1 MENRMKDLPAIITV
15 VNLSKQYG
23 KRTVVDNLSFTVKS
37 GQTLGL
43 LGPNGAGKSTVMRIL
58 MGLSH
63 PTTGTAD
70 IMGFDLQREVK
81 KIHAQIGVVFE
92 KPNLFE
98 NLSGYQ
104 NLAIFCKLYDQP
116 LTLIQPLLER
126 MDLWERAHDPVKVYS
141 KGLKQRIL
149 ILRAL
154 IHHPRMLFLDEPCSG
169 LDPVSSRIIR
179 DYLLELKALGMT
191 ILLTSHDMEEV
202 DELCDLIGFINHGR
216 LIVLEETLTL
226 KKKYGSS
233 QLKIVYQEGIK
244 TQEELLAPTTENLLR
259 IRDLYTE
266 KRVISVHSTEAT
278 LAEIFRKLSSTS

>member
-1 MENRMKDLPAIITV
+1 MKILTETIPDIITV
-15 VNLSKQYG
+15 ANLSKQFG

-43 LGPNGAGKSTVMRIL
+43 LGPNGAGKTTTIRIL

-63 PTTGTAD
+63 ATTGTVN
-70 IMGFDLQREVK
+70 ILGFDLQKELK

-116 LTLIQPLLER
+116 LTAIQPLLKR
-126 MDLWERAHDPVKVYS
+126 MDLWERAHEPVKVYS
-141 KGLKQRIL
+141 KGMKQRIL

-154 IHHPRMLFLDEPCSG
+154 IHRPRMLFLDEPCSG

-179 DYLLELKALGMT
+179 DYLLELKAQGMT

-202 DELCDLIGFINHGR
+202 DELCDQIGFINHGR
-216 LIVLEETLTL
+216 LIVLEETYRL
-226 KKKYGSS
+226 KEKYGSS
-233 QLKIVYQEGIK
+233 QLRIVYQEGSEIRR
-244 TQEELLAPTTENLLR
+244 ELLTPTPENLLR
-259 IRDLYTE
+259 IGHLYAE
-266 KRVISVHSTEAT
+266 ERVISVHSTEAT
-278 LAEIFRKLSSTS
+278 LAEIFRQLSAAS

>member
-1 MENRMKDLPAIITV
+1 MENMTKTIPEIIKV
-15 VNLSKQYG
+15 ANLSKQYG
-23 KRTVVDNLSFTVKS
+23 KHIVVDNLSFTVKS

-43 LGPNGAGKSTVMRIL
+43 LGPNGAGKTTTMRIL

-63 PTTGTAD
+63 PTTGTAH
-70 IMGFDLQREVK
+70 IMDFDLQKEVK

-116 LTLIQPLLER
+116 LTAIQPLLER

-141 KGLKQRIL
+141 KGMKQRIL

-154 IHHPRMLFLDEPCSG
+154 IHRPRMLFLDEPCSG

-179 DYLLELKALGMT
+179 DYLLELKAQGMT

-216 LIVLEETLTL
+216 LIVLAETHVL
-226 KKKYGSS
+226 KEKYGHAM
-233 QLKIVYQEGIK
+233 LKVLYYEEKEIR
-244 TQEELLAPTTENLLR
+244 EELLAPTTDNLLR
-259 IRDLYTE
+259 IRDLYAE
-266 KRVISVHSTEAT
+266 KRIVSVHSMEAT

>member
-1 MENRMKDLPAIITV
+1 MENMTYVLPEIITV
-15 VNLSKQYG
+15 ANLSKQYG

-43 LGPNGAGKSTVMRIL
+43 LGPNGAGKTTTMRIL

-63 PTTGTAD
+63 PTAGTAN
-70 IMGFDLQREVK
+70 ILGFDLQKEVK

-116 LTLIQPLLER
+116 LTAIQPLLER

-141 KGLKQRIL
+141 KGMKQRIL

-154 IHHPRMLFLDEPCSG
+154 IHRPRMLFLDEPCSG
-169 LDPVSSRIIR
+169 LDPVSSKIIR
-179 DYLLELKALGMT
+179 DYLLELKAQGMT

-216 LIVLEETLTL
+216 LIVLAETHVL
-226 KKKYGSS
+226 KEKYGSF
-233 QLKIVYQEGIK
+233 QLKIVYQEGVE
-244 TQEELLAPTTENLLR
+244 TREELLTPSPENLLR
-259 IRDLYTE
+259 IRNLYAE
-266 KRVISVHSTEAT
+266 KRIISVHSTEAT
-278 LAEIFRKLSSTS
+278 LAEIFRQLSAAS